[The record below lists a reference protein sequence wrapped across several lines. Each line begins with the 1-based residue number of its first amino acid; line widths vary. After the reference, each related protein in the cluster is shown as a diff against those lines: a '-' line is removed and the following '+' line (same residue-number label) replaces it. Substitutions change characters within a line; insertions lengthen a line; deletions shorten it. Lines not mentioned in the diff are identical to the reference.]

1 MTGAAGDRRFF
12 KRKKRVT
19 KRNIELPFLNFIH
32 MALWITYCI

>member
-19 KRNIELPFLNFIH
+19 KRNIELPF
-32 MALWITYCI
+32 